1 MKSPLSRSLL
11 QTNTNKKKGDPSS
24 ANWRSI
30 PYMTAKKTKFTS
42 MKQLLLLLV
51 LFGIEI
57 NAQSTSETLLPENL
71 KEMSYNEYLGFVKK
85 YHPLVKNANLEISKA
100 QANLMM
106 ARGGFDPKL
115 ELDYNQKQFQGT
127 EYYSILNSSFK
138 IPTWYGIEVKAGFED
153 NEGYYLNPQNKT
165 PSNGLAA
172 LGISVPLGQ
181 GLLINQ
187 RMADLQKAKIQVKL
201 STAEQKLEAI
211 TVLYDASIAYFNWKK
226 NYEEKLMYENYTANA
241 QKRYDGIASLIEQ
254 GDKPAIDSVEAGI
267 NVKSRLLALED
278 SKLKLIKAK
287 LELSNFLWLEDNI
300 PLELSEAIIP
310 EKKLD
315 LTIQETLKTNDLAN
329 QDFSITNH
337 PKIESLQSKIDLLT
351 VDKKL
356 KSNMLLPKIDVGY
369 SYLAQPNPSIPNNS
383 DNYKVGIDFYFPLF
397 LRKERG
403 SLKLAQYKIQE
414 SEFSRDLEKLQL
426 TNKIN
431 AQKTEL
437 VSLSKQQKLVNKL
450 VADYETMLKSEE
462 RLFTLG
468 ESSLFLINSR
478 ENTLV
483 SARLSQIALDN
494 RFYAS
499 NSELYKIMANPN

>member
-1 MKSPLSRSLL
+1 
-11 QTNTNKKKGDPSS
+11 
-24 ANWRSI
+24 
-30 PYMTAKKTKFTS
+30 
-42 MKQLLLLLV
+42 MKQIFLLLLFL
-51 LFGIEI
+51 G
-57 NAQSTSETLLPENL
+57 ATTYGQSNSEVQLPENL
-71 KEMSYNEYLGFVKK
+71 KEMSFNEYLGFVKK

-115 ELDYNQKQFQGT
+115 ELDYNKKQFQGT
-127 EYYSILNSSFK
+127 EYYSIMNSSFK
-138 IPTWYGIEVKAGFED
+138 IPTWYGIDIKAGFED

-165 PSNGLAA
+165 PNNGLAA

-201 STAEQKLEAI
+201 SQAEQKLMAVAI
-211 TVLYDASIAYFNWKK
+211 LYDASVAYFNWKK
-226 NYEEKLMYENYTANA
+226 NYEENLMYENYTVNA

-267 NVKSRLLALED
+267 VVKSRLLALED
-278 SKLKLIKAK
+278 SKLKLAKAK
-287 LELSNFLWLEDNI
+287 LELSNFLWLENNI
-300 PLELSEAIIP
+300 PLELAEAIIP
-310 EKKLD
+310 EKKLEM
-315 LTIQETLKTNDLAN
+315 TIQETLNTSDLVS

-351 VDKKL
+351 VEKRMKA
-356 KSNMLLPKIDVGY
+356 NMLLPKIDVGY
-369 SYLAQPNPSIPNNS
+369 SYLAQPNPMVPNNS

-403 SLKLAQYKIQE
+403 SLKLAEYKIQE

-431 AQKTEL
+431 AQKTEIF
-437 VSLSKQQKLVNKL
+437 SLSKQQKLVNKL
-450 VADYETMLKSEE
+450 VSDYDTMLKSEE
-462 RLFTLG
+462 RLFNLG

-478 ENTLV
+478 ENSLV
-483 SARLSQIALDN
+483 SARLSQIALEN
-494 RFYAS
+494 RFYTS